1 MRNGTLDLW
10 IPCSVALSLSHRDST
25 VSEVYYKVHMTS
37 ILHTA
42 RISNFD
48 CVMFVNRI
56 GEKESFERSKEIEK
70 DVFHVVASMGQRK
83 NSESPQGI
91 EQTKKTHF
99 DLFNPNFIFNYHINM
114 CNVFCS

>member
-42 RISNFD
+42 RINNFD
-48 CVMFVNRI
+48 SVTFVNRI
-56 GEKESFERSKEIEK
+56 GEKESFEHSKEIEK
-70 DVFHVVASMGQRK
+70 DVLHVFTSMGQRK

-91 EQTKKTHF
+91 EQTKKNTF
-99 DLFNPNFIFNYHINM
+99 
-114 CNVFCS
+114 

>member
-1 MRNGTLDLW
+1 MRNGTLDLQ
-10 IPCSVALSLSHRDST
+10 IPCSDALALSHRDST
-25 VSEVYYKVHMTS
+25 VSKVYYKVHMTS
-37 ILHTA
+37 VLHTA

-48 CVMFVNRI
+48 SVMFVNRI

-83 NSESPQGI
+83 ESPRGI

>member
-25 VSEVYYKVHMTS
+25 VSEVYH
-37 ILHTA
+37 
-42 RISNFD
+42 
-48 CVMFVNRI
+48 
-56 GEKESFERSKEIEK
+56 
-70 DVFHVVASMGQRK
+70 HVVASMGQRK
-83 NSESPQGI
+83 NSESPRGI